1 MTTSAGPT
9 AGQAERPDPGTL
21 QQLVELTGRERGR
34 YAELRLTD
42 TSVAEALATIARE
55 RAQGKLDERRI
66 SGDRAVVSLVLDKL
80 ADLD

>member
-1 MTTSAGPT
+1 MTDTVT

-34 YAELRLTD
+34 YAELRLSQ

-55 RAQGKLDERRI
+55 RQQGKLEDRRA
-66 SGDRAVVSLVLDKL
+66 GDRAVVSLVLDKL